1 MARNL
6 LFARAKQ
13 EVSCSM
19 QPPCLRAPCFRLL
32 CPRLPCLSLLFL
44 SSGLL
49 PIFNLVLAACP
60 SLHRGPALQLF
71 CRNMFICTEA
81 AAQVPETMKGN
92 KSVMIRTRQ
101 LPFEAAAG
109 SGLVLPRFC
118 CFDPLGEV
126 KKNRVY

>member
-1 MARNL
+1 MFQAVVSQDAMSQPAVSVFW
-6 LFARAKQ
+6 LF
-13 EVSCSM
+13 
-19 QPPCLRAPCFRLL
+19 
-32 CPRLPCLSLLFL
+32 
-44 SSGLL
+44 
-49 PIFNLVLAACP
+49 PIFNLVLSGVAACP
-60 SLHRGPALQLF
+60 SLHRGPAFQLF

-81 AAQVPETMKGN
+81 AAQVPVTMKGN
-92 KSVMIRTRQ
+92 KSVIIRTRQ